1 MASFKSIV
9 STVLLST
16 TLLSSISAPVFAA
29 EESDSQK
36 SSEQE
41 NQTEMQQ
48 CKTETP
54 KNVILMIA
62 DGMGV
67 SQLGAY
73 RYYKDNEDEPGLDKI
88 SFDDHLVGSQ
98 LTVSDDPE
106 LNITDSGAAGTAL
119 ATGERTFNGAISVDK
134 NKEDVKTVL
143 EDYKEAGRSTG
154 LVATSELTHATPA
167 AFAAHNES
175 REDEMDIA
183 EQMTRTVKV
192 GEEEQP
198 IVDVMLGGGTDFFQQ
213 KDENGEVELDLVKEL
228 EEKSGFTYVTS
239 RDEMLNDTDSERMI
253 GLFAESGMSKDIDR
267 PEEEPSLKEMTDTA
281 IEKLS
286 QNEEGFFLMVEGSQP
301 DWAGHANDLTGM
313 MSEISAFDEA
323 YQSAVEFAEKDCN
336 TLVIALADHATGG
349 LSVGAGDKYEF
360 HPKVVDQMKMT
371 HEGLTEKLLEKDADI
386 EALVEENIQIED
398 ITDDEKKAIID
409 AAKAEDEEKTLDA
422 INKVIDKRANVS
434 WGSKVHTGEEILV
447 YAFGPGKEKFNGVQ
461 HNIQN
466 AENIRSFLK

>member
-1 MASFKSIV
+1 MNKIIPLQIVVIVSLTMIWRNFFMANFKSIV

-29 EESDSQK
+29 EENDSQK
-36 SSEQE
+36 SSERE
-41 NQTEMQQ
+41 NQTEMQE

-73 RYYKDNEDEPGLDKI
+73 RYYKDDENEPGLDMI
-88 SFDDHLVGSQ
+88 SFDNHLVGSQ

-134 NKEDVKTVL
+134 NKETVKTVL

-154 LVATSELTHATPA
+154 LVATSQLTHATPA
-167 AFAAHNES
+167 AFVAHNES
-175 REDEMDIA
+175 RKDEMDIA
-183 EQMTRTVKV
+183 EQMTRTVEV

-198 IVDVMLGGGTDFFQQ
+198 IVDVMLGGGVDFFQQ
-213 KDENGEVELDLVKEL
+213 KDENGKVKLDLVKEL

-253 GLFAESGMSKDIDR
+253 GLFADSAMSKDIDR

-281 IEKLS
+281 IQKLS

-386 EALVEENIQIED
+386 EALVEENLQIED

-422 INKVIDKRANVS
+422 INKIIDKRFV
-434 WGSKVHTGEEILV
+434 G
-447 YAFGPGKEKFNGVQ
+447 F
-461 HNIQN
+461 
-466 AENIRSFLK
+466 

>member
-1 MASFKSIV
+1 MANFKSIV
-9 STVLLST
+9 SSVLLST
-16 TLLSSISAPVFAA
+16 TLLSTISVTVFAA
-29 EESDSQK
+29 EESDLEQ

-41 NQTEMQQ
+41 NQTEMQE

-73 RYYKDNEDEPGLDKI
+73 RYYKDNENEPGLDKI

-154 LVATSELTHATPA
+154 LVATSQLTHATPA

-175 REDEMDIA
+175 RKDEMDIA

-213 KDENGEVELDLVKEL
+213 KDENGKVKLDLVKEL

-267 PEEEPSLKEMTDTA
+267 PDEEPSLKEMTDTA

-409 AAKAEDEEKTLDA
+409 AAKAEDEEKTLDV

-447 YAFGPGKEKFNGVQ
+447 YAYGPGKEKFDGVQ

-466 AENIRSFLK
+466 AENIRSFLE

>member
-1 MASFKSIV
+1 MTSFKSIV

-16 TLLSSISAPVFAA
+16 TLLSSVSAPVFAA

-41 NQTEMQQ
+41 NQAEMQE

-134 NKEDVKTVL
+134 NKEAVKTVL

-154 LVATSELTHATPA
+154 LVATSQLTHATPA

-183 EQMTRTVKV
+183 EQMTRTVEV

-349 LSVGAGDKYEF
+349 LSVGAEDKYEF

-409 AAKAEDEEKTLDA
+409 AAKAEDEEKTLDV

-447 YAFGPGKEKFNGVQ
+447 YAFGPGKEKFDGVQ

-466 AENIRSFLK
+466 AENIRSFLE

>member
-1 MASFKSIV
+1 
-9 STVLLST
+9 
-16 TLLSSISAPVFAA
+16 
-29 EESDSQK
+29 
-36 SSEQE
+36 
-41 NQTEMQQ
+41 
-48 CKTETP
+48 
-54 KNVILMIA
+54 
-62 DGMGV
+62 
-67 SQLGAY
+67 
-73 RYYKDNEDEPGLDKI
+73 
-88 SFDDHLVGSQ
+88 
-98 LTVSDDPE
+98 
-106 LNITDSGAAGTAL
+106 
-119 ATGERTFNGAISVDK
+119 
-134 NKEDVKTVL
+134 
-143 EDYKEAGRSTG
+143 
-154 LVATSELTHATPA
+154 
-167 AFAAHNES
+167 
-175 REDEMDIA
+175 
-183 EQMTRTVKV
+183 
-192 GEEEQP
+192 
-198 IVDVMLGGGTDFFQQ
+198 
-213 KDENGEVELDLVKEL
+213 
-228 EEKSGFTYVTS
+228 
-239 RDEMLNDTDSERMI
+239 MI

-267 PEEEPSLKEMTDTA
+267 PDEEPSLKEMTDTA

-466 AENIRSFLK
+466 AENIRSFLE